1 MVLAKDLQSD
11 EFASFYKPYIEKVG
25 NDDLITILNKSGEDL
40 IFFLNSIPAEKL
52 EYSYA
57 EGKWTIKEVLLHIID
72 AERIF
77 CYRALRFARNDK
89 TSLQGFDENNYVP
102 ESFANS
108 RTIGS
113 LIDEYKKQR
122 ASTLALFSSFSEDI
136 MKRKG
141 IANENYM
148 SIRAL
153 GFVICGHEKHHCE
166 VIKERYL

>member
-1 MVLAKDLQSD
+1 MVLVKDLQSD
-11 EFASFYKPYIEKVG
+11 EFAPFYKPYIEKVG
-25 NDDLITILNKSGEDL
+25 NDSLLTILKTSGEDL
-40 IFFLNSIPAEKL
+40 FSFLSSIPTEKL

-89 TSLQGFDENNYVP
+89 TSLKGFEENAYVP

-108 RTIGS
+108 RTIDS
-113 LIDEYKKQR
+113 LLDEYKKQR
-122 ASTLALFSSFSEDI
+122 ASSLALFSSFSEDI

-148 SIRAL
+148 SVRAI
-153 GFVICGHEKHHCE
+153 GFVICGHEKHHCK

>member
-1 MVLAKDLQSD
+1 MILAKDLQSD
-11 EFASFYKPYIEKVG
+11 EFASFYKPYIDKVG
-25 NDDLITILNKSGEDL
+25 NDNLLNILNYSGEDL
-40 IFFLNSIPAEKL
+40 ISFFNSIPAEKL
-52 EYSYA
+52 GYSYA

-89 TSLQGFDENNYVP
+89 TSLKGFEENDYVP

-108 RTIGS
+108 RTFDS

-122 ASTLALFSSFSEDI
+122 ASTIALFSSFSEEI

-148 SIRAL
+148 SVRAI
-153 GFVICGHEKHHCE
+153 GFVICGHEKHHCK

>member
-40 IFFLNSIPAEKL
+40 IFFFNSIPAEKL

-89 TSLQGFDENNYVP
+89 TSLQGFDENTYVP
-102 ESFANS
+102 ESCANS

-113 LIDEYKKQR
+113 LIDEYRKQR
-122 ASTLALFSSFSEDI
+122 ASTLVLFSSFSEDV

-148 SIRAL
+148 SVRAL

>member
-1 MVLAKDLQSD
+1 MVLAKDLQSY

-40 IFFLNSIPAEKL
+40 IFFFNSIPAEKL

-89 TSLQGFDENNYVP
+89 TSLQGFDENTYVP
-102 ESFANS
+102 ESCANS

-113 LIDEYKKQR
+113 LIDEYRKQR
-122 ASTLALFSSFSEDI
+122 ASTLVLFSSFSEDV

-148 SIRAL
+148 SVRAL